1 MNEDRRPYRV
11 NGKEV
16 VVDAD
21 NVNYGNTN
29 VEEVLDD
36 VIGRVEDLEEGGG
49 SGGGDDAAAEY
60 VYTEDDCT
68 VENTG
73 IYINGGVGTNNNYN
87 CSDYIPVPEDK
98 KLKMYVKFN
107 YNLDV
112 YGIYFYTKKTGE
124 YAFLSAI
131 GSVGPYADW
140 TEVTL
145 PDLADAIRFNAKKG
159 YQISVKFVEQP
170 VADTPAVKL
179 KVAAWNIG
187 GLGNGSADTTITA
200 ETADAKRSA
209 YRKVFDKVNADILCI
224 SEYFPY
230 FIYTSQNP
238 STGQKTFDL
247 NTREEILSN
256 YPFYKLGQLYSYN
269 CNCVFSKF
277 PIVSTKQVHYSNNTA
292 YTMTRYL
299 KEVTMKINGKIV
311 KVVTTH
317 LAEENDAHTT
327 NMGLAQIEQLIER
340 YADCPYVIIG
350 ADFNIHITDRL
361 GDYVDGSG
369 TDGYLNYKYFTDA
382 GYTLL
387 RFDYLDHSM
396 LVNPL
401 SASTADNIVV
411 KGFAMGQR
419 EFIYEQGVS
428 ENLSDHCMIACE
440 LVML

>member
-11 NGKEV
+11 NGKDV
-16 VVDAD
+16 VVNAD

-49 SGGGDDAAAEY
+49 SGGGDDAAAEF

-68 VENTG
+68 VENTA
-73 IYINGGVGTNNNYN
+73 IYINGTVSTNNNYN
-87 CSDYIPVPEDK
+87 STDYIEIPTDK
-98 KLKMYVKFN
+98 KLKMYVKCN

-112 YGIYFYTKKTGE
+112 YGIYFYTMRSGPT
-124 YAFLSAI
+124 AFLSAI
-131 GSVGPYADW
+131 GGVGPYSGW
-140 TEVTL
+140 TEVTI
-145 PDLADAIRFNAKKG
+145 PERAYAIRFSAKKG
-159 YQISVKFVEQP
+159 HHISIKFVEQP
-170 VADTPAVKL
+170 VADTPSVKL

-187 GLGNGSADTTITA
+187 GLSLGSDYSNITDA
-200 ETADAKRSA
+200 NADAKRAA
-209 YRKVFDKVNADILCI
+209 YRKVFDNVNADILCI
-224 SEYFPY
+224 SEYSVQFN
-230 FIYTSQNP
+230 TSP
-238 STGQKTFDL
+238 AP
-247 NTREEILSN
+247 NTLTKDEIFCN
-256 YPFYKLGQLYSYN
+256 YPYYKLGYKESYN

-277 PIVSTKQVHYSNNTA
+277 PILASREIG
-292 YTMTRYL
+292 YTVKDMNRYL
-299 KEVTMKINGKIV
+299 KEVTLKLNGKIV

-317 LAEENDAHTT
+317 LSEEPTDGAYAHQV
-327 NMGLAQIEQLIER
+327 NKGIDQMGQLIDL
-340 YADCPYVIIG
+340 YANDPYVIIG
-350 ADFNIHITDRL
+350 ADFNIHITDTI

-369 TDGYLNYKYFTDA
+369 TDGYNNYKYLTDA

-401 SASTADNIVV
+401 SASTADNIAV